1 MNISKQKTEQN
12 LYVEMESINSDVDI
26 SKLFSDFEK
35 NMAESGESTNNGI
48 RVMDEVQ
55 LADNNA
61 LFNIETYQRNQPS
74 IINTTTDVDFKIDSP
89 YLKLKKKI
97 HRLDSTNKSMRKEM
111 YEIKKVIS
119 DLKEEISNL
128 HNKLDNGQ
136 KYRKNSVM
144 GQLGIIREIL
154 INMQTKPVQI

>member
-1 MNISKQKTEQN
+1 
-12 LYVEMESINSDVDI
+12 
-26 SKLFSDFEK
+26 
-35 NMAESGESTNNGI
+35 MAESGESTNNGMH
-48 RVMDEVQ
+48 VMDEVQ
-55 LADNNA
+55 FADNNA

-74 IINTTTDVDFKIDSP
+74 IINSTTDDVDFKIDSP

-111 YEIKKVIS
+111 YEMKKEIS